1 MNTLHQINEKARS
14 VLRDALGPVDY
25 ARYQQQFSL
34 GSGDYTA
41 ERQKAEQPDIETISK
56 RVEEL
61 KAAGLLVPPPNA
73 RLLAGPP

>member
-14 VLRDALGPVDY
+14 VLRAAVGPVDY

-41 ERQKAEQPDIETISK
+41 ERQAAEQPDLDSICA
-56 RVEEL
+56 RV
-61 KAAGLLVPPPNA
+61 AQMQSAGLLVPPPNA
-73 RLLAGPP
+73 RVLEVPP